1 MKGTKKFLAFDIGA
15 SNGRAMAGFFDGE
28 KIIPED
34 IHRFVNEPVFVNESL
49 HWDVLRIF
57 SEMKTG
63 LCLFS
68 KKYGRELDGI
78 GIDTWGVDFGLLD
91 KDGKLLS
98 NPYHY
103 RDNRTAGLAEE
114 IKGMIDGYDIYRTTG
129 AQITSISTLCQLYAM
144 AKQKSPQLKIAKTL
158 LLMPSLLNY
167 FLNGKIYAEYSSI
180 TPTGLFDIVR
190 NKPAYKFFR
199 RLGIPPNLIPKVV
212 RPGTIIGSLEKV
224 PIIAPATHDTASAV
238 ISVPADSDKEWA
250 FLSCGTWSV
259 LGFESGRPVTTPEAY
274 GQGIINVA
282 TAEGKFAT
290 VANIT
295 GLWLLQECKRIW
307 ENNGTFLKYPEMV
320 ELAKKARP
328 FSALIDVDHRT
339 FVRPDNMPNA
349 IADFC
354 RRTDQQPPSD
364 KDALIRVVLESLA
377 LKYKEAK
384 DKLERF
390 RGKKFEVL
398 HLVGGGAHNIL
409 LCQFTA
415 NALGIPVLAGPF
427 EATSLGN
434 ILAQM
439 VGAKAISSISEG
451 RRILRNS
458 IKVSLYQPRDTEK
471 WTAEYY
477 RYQKII
483 SRKII

>member
-1 MKGTKKFLAFDIGA
+1 MQAIKRFLAFDIGA
-15 SNGRAMAGFFDGE
+15 SNGRAIAGFFDGK
-28 KIIPED
+28 KITLEN
-34 IHRFVNEPVFVNESL
+34 IHRFVNEPVFFNGSL
-49 HWDVLRIF
+49 HWDVLRLF

-68 KKYGRELDGI
+68 KKYGREFDGI

-91 KDGKLLS
+91 KDGKLLG

-103 RDNRTAGLAEE
+103 RDKRTAGLAEE
-114 IKGMIDGYDIYRTTG
+114 IKGMIDGYDIYKTTG
-129 AQITSISTLCQLYAM
+129 AQIASISTLCQLYAM
-144 AKQKSPQLKIAKTL
+144 AKQKSPQLKIAAHL

-167 FLNGKIYAEYSSI
+167 FLSGEIYAEYSSI

-190 NKPAYKFFR
+190 NKPAYQFFR
-199 RLGIPPNLIPKVV
+199 RLGIPPNLIPNVV
-212 RPGTIIGSLEKV
+212 RPGTIIGNLEKV

-238 ISVPADSDKEWA
+238 VSVPADSDKEWA

-259 LGFESGRPVTTPEAY
+259 LGFESDQPVTTREAY
-274 GQGIINVA
+274 EQGITNVA

-295 GLWLLQECKRIW
+295 GLWLLQECKRMW
-307 ENNGTFLKYPEMV
+307 ENNGIFLKYPEMV
-320 ELAKKARP
+320 ELAKKAKS
-328 FSALIDVDHRT
+328 FSAFIDVDHRA
-339 FVRPDNMPNA
+339 FVNPDNMPNA

-354 RRTDQQPPSD
+354 RRTEQKPPSD
-364 KDALIRVVLESLA
+364 KGTLIRLVLESLA

-398 HLVGGGAHNIL
+398 HLVGGGAHNTL

-415 NALGIPVLAGPF
+415 NALGIC
-427 EATSLGN
+427 
-434 ILAQM
+434 
-439 VGAKAISSISEG
+439 
-451 RRILRNS
+451 
-458 IKVSLYQPRDTEK
+458 
-471 WTAEYY
+471 
-477 RYQKII
+477 
-483 SRKII
+483 